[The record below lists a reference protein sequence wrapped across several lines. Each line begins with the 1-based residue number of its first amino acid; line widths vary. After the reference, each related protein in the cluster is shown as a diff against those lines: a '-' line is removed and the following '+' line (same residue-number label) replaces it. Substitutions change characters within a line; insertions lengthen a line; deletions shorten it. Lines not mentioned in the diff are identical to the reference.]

1 MSFKSLYKEYVM
13 NNIDKFNEIYNNR
26 INSPATV
33 KFDFD
38 INGNQAF
45 FVYDSDIMKYV
56 SVINEL
62 NAKID
67 EIYKSLPEIAKEQY
81 IRNLL
86 IDEIKFTNEI
96 EGIVLNKKDI
106 NDLIDEIESKTKTKN
121 RFEGIVKKYL
131 LLINYDIALDTP
143 EDIRALYD
151 EMLYNEIK
159 EEDERNLPDGIIFRK
174 DIVHVYKSGTKIVHN
189 GITPEQKIIDYM
201 NKALAI
207 LNNEEILALIRVA
220 IFHYLFGYIHP
231 FYDGN
236 GRINR
241 LISSYVLSKYF
252 NDTLSFR
259 LSMTIKENLT
269 QYLEAVDHTN
279 DSRNKGDI
287 TTFIYEFLDIV
298 YKSCQKTQLYGLESL
313 KNFRKYEKILDTI
326 IDLQK
331 NEKEALDILIQSSIF
346 GDFGLTRT
354 YISDKIGKGK
364 TKTIEILK
372 KLKDKNLCQE
382 TNSKRHIYYKANLE
396 ELDKYEIN

>member
-38 INGNQAF
+38 INDNQAF
-45 FVYDSDIMKYV
+45 FVYDSNIMKYV
-56 SVINEL
+56 SMIDEL
-62 NAKID
+62 NVKID

-86 IDEIKFTNEI
+86 IDEISFTNEI
-96 EGIVLNKKDI
+96 EGVVSTRKDI
-106 NDLIDEIESKTKTKN
+106 NDLINEIESKVKIKN

-159 EEDERNLPDGIIFRK
+159 EEDERNLPDGTIFRK

-207 LNNEEILALIRVA
+207 LNNEEILVLIRVA

-269 QYLEAVDHTN
+269 QYLEAFDHTN

-313 KNFRKYEKILDTI
+313 NNFRKYEKILATI
-326 IDLQK
+326 TDLQK

-372 KLKDKNLCQE
+372 KLKDKKLCQE
-382 TNSKRHIYYKANLE
+382 TNSKRHIYYEANLE